1 MEVTYT
7 YYLDVYGG
15 NMIPESRWQSLELK
29 VRARLN
35 HYTFNRME
43 SGAWMAEA
51 KAALCEMCEA
61 LFQENERGGKTS
73 ENTVGY
79 SVGYDT
85 SIPVGQKLYHI
96 AEMYLQGT
104 GLMDL
109 GVE

>member
-1 MEVTYT
+1 
-7 YYLDVYGG
+7 
-15 NMIPESRWQSLELK
+15 
-29 VRARLN
+29 
-35 HYTFNRME
+35 
-43 SGAWMAEA
+43 
-51 KAALCEMCEA
+51 MCEA

-73 ENTVGY
+73 ENTDGY

-85 SIPVGQKLYHI
+85 SIPVGQKLYRI

>member
-61 LFQENERGGKTS
+61 LFQENERGG
-73 ENTVGY
+73 
-79 SVGYDT
+79 YDT

>member
-61 LFQENERGGKTS
+61 LFRKTKEAERHLKIR
-73 ENTVGY
+73 TVILLDMIHQ
-79 SVGYDT
+79 SLLDRNCT
-85 SIPVGQKLYHI
+85 ILQKCI
-96 AEMYLQGT
+96 CREQ
-104 GLMDL
+104 DL
-109 GVE
+109 WI